1 MRFDLLRSRLLEV
14 VGFLED
20 HVLHLYGPPCLASPN
35 KSQEVPSVNAFRSP
49 YQDLRAETI
58 RVIQGTSR
66 LNVDL
71 LNSIVAETTAQIKE
85 LEQQIKTAE
94 TELHELTHGAE
105 QARQDYAQLMSW
117 AGLYDKCT
125 FEAKKMIAAQFIKT
139 VHIKRNY
146 EIEIEFNVAF
156 TEFQKIYLEPEPEES
171 KRKRS
176 ATTILALAETT
187 GQAV

>member
-1 MRFDLLRSRLLEV
+1 MAHYLTPEEREERVRQLTDKLERGISDV
-14 VGFLED
+14 FQSD
-20 HVLHLYGPPCLASPN
+20 H
-35 KSQEVPSVNAFRSP
+35 

-139 VHIKRNY
+139 VHIKRDY